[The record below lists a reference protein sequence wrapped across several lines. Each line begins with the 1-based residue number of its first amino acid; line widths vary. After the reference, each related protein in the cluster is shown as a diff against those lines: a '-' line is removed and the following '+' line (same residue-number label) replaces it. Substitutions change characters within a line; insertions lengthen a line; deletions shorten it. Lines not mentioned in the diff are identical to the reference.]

1 MVTSQPPFTF
11 WLREYYQT
19 LNLFLWVMK
28 SSQFIKGRDN
38 SFLLKAGTLNLE
50 EKQNKTQEPE
60 NGIKN

>member
-1 MVTSQPPFTF
+1 
-11 WLREYYQT
+11 
-19 LNLFLWVMK
+19 MK